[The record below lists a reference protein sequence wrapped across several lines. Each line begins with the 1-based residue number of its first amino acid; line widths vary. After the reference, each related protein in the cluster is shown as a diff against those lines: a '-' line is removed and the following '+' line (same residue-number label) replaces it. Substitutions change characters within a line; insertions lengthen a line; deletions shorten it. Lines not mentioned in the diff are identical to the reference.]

1 MSKMMERRGFL
12 KYSAAGGAA
21 LALSHLLG
29 PLLTASETEERP
41 FIDRCT
47 GKQVK
52 GIPTT
57 CTGCRANC
65 GMVAYVR
72 DGQLLKIGGNPAHPV
87 NKGTLCL
94 VGQAGLYTLYDP
106 ERVVKPLVRVG
117 KRGQGRFVPASWD
130 EALDMIAGKMKRH
143 SGRGVVLETQGGS
156 SSWASRLF
164 LSKNGGG
171 TLITHDHIVSAN
183 REAALKGTFGAE
195 YDYPDVANASYILN
209 FGANP
214 FESDPFGMSSAGAI
228 ASRRDRGTLQMVTFD
243 PRLSSTA
250 GRSDEWFPL
259 MPGTDAVVALAMAH
273 VIMDEGLYDKGFLD
287 GHTNSNA
294 ERLAAHLSSYTP
306 AAAERISGVPA
317 KDIKRVA
324 IEYARSDRA
333 VLLTGGGVSG
343 YRGGTEGERSIR
355 LLPIITGKLNRQG
368 CNIIPKTGQP
378 YPENPKVTTM
388 AAETFYTGFSEGR
401 QKVGAYIVSGCDPV
415 YSSPEGERFEYALKD
430 EEKLPLIVS
439 IDAHVTDTGMFADVV
454 LPASTYLEEY
464 GLEYTIGPGAEQV
477 IGYRQPVV
485 QPLEDSKPYVD
496 IIAMLSKKSGTPL
509 GYLDSEDYVS
519 QLADKAKALPEHG
532 REEMLAQKGFFA
544 ASAQGMVRQGAEGLM
559 PGKIKAEWEEGH
571 RLPSFD
577 LPPELKEMKAGEL
590 MLVIYSP
597 VAYREGFTEN
607 NLLLKEIYHKNRA
620 FINTATGVALGLK
633 DWDTVRITST
643 AGKVSAVVTLTPGM
657 HPRAIALARGC
668 GHNGYGN
675 IEKGEKFQSPDPFTR
690 SIWWKNEGS
699 GPNPNRLVSF
709 NMDNRAILG
718 LPLTRVTI
726 DKAPEE
732 RENG

>member
-1 MSKMMERRGFL
+1 MSKVMERRGFL
-12 KYSAAGGAA
+12 KYSAAGAGA

-29 PLLTASETEERP
+29 PLLTAGETEERP

-65 GMVAYVR
+65 GLIAYVR

-106 ERVVKPLVRVG
+106 ERAVKPLVRTG
-117 KRGQGRFVPASWD
+117 KRGQGRFVHATWD
-130 EALDMIAGKMKRH
+130 EALTLISGKMKRH
-143 SGRGVVLETQGGS
+143 SGKGVVLETRGGS

-183 REAALKGTFGAE
+183 REAALNGTFGAE
-195 YDYPDVANASYILN
+195 YDYPDVANSSFILN

-214 FESDPFGMSSAGAI
+214 FESDPFGMSVAGTM
-228 ASRRDRGTLQMVTFD
+228 ASRRDNGSLRLVTFD
-243 PRLSSTA
+243 PRLSATA

-259 MPGTDAVVALAMAH
+259 MPGSDAVVALAMAR
-273 VIMDEGLYDKGFLD
+273 VIMDEGLHNKGFLEL
-287 GHTNSNA
+287 HTNSTA
-294 ERLAAHLSSYTP
+294 ASLAAHLSSYTP

-324 IEYARSDRA
+324 VEYARTDRA
-333 VLLTGGGVSG
+333 VLLTGGGVSS
-343 YRGGTEGERSIR
+343 YRGGTESERAAR
-355 LLPIITGKLNRQG
+355 LLPIITGKINRPG
-368 CNIIPKTGQP
+368 CNVIPKAGQT
-378 YPENPKVTTM
+378 YPEGPAVATM

-401 QKVGAYIVSGCDPV
+401 QRVGAYIVNGCDPA

-430 EEKLPLIVS
+430 EEKLPLIVC
-439 IDAHVTDTGMFADVV
+439 IDTHVTDTGKFADVV
-454 LPASTYLEEY
+454 LPAATYLEEY
-464 GLEYTIGPGAEQV
+464 GLEYTTGPGAEQV

-485 QPLEDSKPYVD
+485 QPLEESKPYVD
-496 IIAMLSKKSGTPL
+496 ILAMLAKKTGTSL
-509 GYLDSEDYVS
+509 GFIDSEDYVS
-519 QLADKAKALPEHG
+519 KLAGAAKQLPEHG
-532 REEMLAQKGFFA
+532 REELLTQKGFFV
-544 ASAQGMVRQGAEGLM
+544 ASAPGMVRQAAAGIIS
-559 PGKIKAEWEEGH
+559 GKIRLEWDEGH
-571 RLPSFD
+571 RLPSFVQ
-577 LPPELKEMKAGEL
+577 PPEHKEMKAGEL
-590 MLVIYSP
+590 MLVVYSP
-597 VAYREGFTEN
+597 VTYREGFTEN
-607 NLLLKEIYHKNRA
+607 NILLKEIYHKNRA
-620 FINTATGVALGLK
+620 LINSATGAALGLK
-633 DWDTVRITST
+633 DWDTVSISSV
-643 AGKVSAVVTLTPGM
+643 AGKVNAVVTLTPGM

-668 GHNGYGN
+668 GHNSYGN
-675 IEKGEKFQSPDPFTR
+675 IEKGEKFNSPDPFTKA
-690 SIWWKNEGS
+690 IWWKNEGTGS
-699 GPNPNRLVSF
+699 NPNRLVSF
-709 NMDNRAILG
+709 NMDNRAIHG

-726 DKAPEE
+726 EKAPEE